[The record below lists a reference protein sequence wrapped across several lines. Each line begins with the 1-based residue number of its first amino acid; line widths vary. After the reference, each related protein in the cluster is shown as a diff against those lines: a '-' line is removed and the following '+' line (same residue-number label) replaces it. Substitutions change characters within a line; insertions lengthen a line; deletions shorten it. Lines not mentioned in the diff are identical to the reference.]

1 MHDLDIKVD
10 DDFEDLKKINR
21 EFDIEVILLGEEKV
35 GKTQIINKLINKEFN
50 ENYIKTFSAKKDKT
64 KIKIVD
70 DIIKS
75 KKLSIYD
82 LPGSKQFRSINN
94 TFLKSSEIILLVYD
108 ITNIE
113 SFIELYNWNELLTK
127 KENILKCVIGNKN
140 DLIEKREISQEDGK
154 NFANK
159 IGALFFEIN
168 AKDYIN
174 IYDIFTKIVVN
185 IVYYMKKKIKKKKNK
200 IV

>member
-1 MHDLDIKVD
+1 MNKDLIIYDFD
-10 DDFEDLKKINR
+10 DLKINR